1 MGIDHVCIG
10 TDKMGPGPGTESLFE
25 YPVEMPFSKPGEFS
39 WQGWQEK
46 HRVNGPTATDIKL
59 EGYNDFTDWPNL
71 TIKLAERGFNEDEI
85 KKMLGLNYL
94 RVFEEVVG

>member
-1 MGIDHVCIG
+1 
-10 TDKMGPGPGTESLFE
+10 MGPGPGTESLFE

-46 HRVNGPTATDIKL
+46 HRVNGPTATGIKL

-71 TIKLAERGFNEDEI
+71 TIKLAERGFNDEEI